1 MGDPIPPI
9 SCAHEHVCASV
20 CVCVCVCVCVYVN
33 VCRHVCVCIVCVHC
47 VHVVC
52 VHVCVHKL
60 LPFSCLHMYL
70 MCAHHRYVLLV
81 DDFML
86 GMCVF

>member
-1 MGDPIPPI
+1 M
-9 SCAHEHVCASV
+9 SV
-20 CVCVCVCVCVYVN
+20 CVCECVQAYVCVHC
-33 VCRHVCVCIVCVHC
+33 VCVHC

-60 LPFSCLHMYL
+60 LPFSYLHMYL